1 MPRSQ
6 ATIRPMPVPH
16 PEIFKAYDIRG
27 IVGHSLTPQI
37 VEQIGRAVGS
47 EALAAGDSAVVIG
60 RDGRLSGPAISN
72 ALMDGICATGC
83 DAVDI
88 GMVPTPLTYFATHAL
103 NIGSAVSVTGSHN
116 PPDYN
121 GLKIMIGT
129 HTLAAE
135 RIQDLRKRIEAES
148 FAEGEG
154 TRRSKDVVPTYMQRV
169 SGDIRLKRPLKVV
182 TDCGNGVA
190 GMAAPQLMRDIGCE
204 VVELYSEIDGTFPN
218 HHPDPSVADN
228 LVQLIEAVRK
238 ERADLGL
245 AFDGDGDRLGVI
257 TDAGQVIWPDRQM
270 ILFARDIL
278 ARNPGAKII
287 YDVKCTRLLPKAI
300 EDAGGAPL
308 MWKTGHSF
316 IKAKLRE
323 IGGAFGGEMSGHLFF
338 KERWYGF
345 DDALYAAA
353 RLCEVLS
360 GDDRP
365 PSTVFAEIPDTV
377 NTPELRIEMNE
388 GEHHALIQEL
398 VANGNFSGGA
408 LCNIDGVRVDFEDGF
423 GLARASNTTP
433 TVILRFE
440 ADTASALERIQDLY
454 REQILA
460 LRPTLTLPF

>member
-1 MPRSQ
+1 MH
-6 ATIRPMPVPH
+6 VPH

-27 IVGHSLTPQI
+27 IVGQSLTTDI
-37 VEQIGRAVGS
+37 VEQIGRAIGT
-47 EALAAGDSAVVIG
+47 EALAAGDRAVIVG
-60 RDGRLSGPAISN
+60 RDGRLSGPTIAG
-72 ALMDGICATGC
+72 ALMEGICATGC

-88 GMVPTPLTYFATHAL
+88 GMVPTPLTYFATQAL
-103 NIGSAVSVTGSHN
+103 DIGSAVSVTGSHN

-121 GLKIMIGT
+121 GLKVMIGT

-135 RIQDLRKRIEAES
+135 RIQDLRKRIEDREFS
-148 FAEGEG
+148 VG
-154 TRRSKDVVPTYMQRV
+154 TGQRHKEDVVPEYMRRV
-169 SGDIRLKRPLKVV
+169 VADVRLKRPLRVV

-204 VVELYSEIDGTFPN
+204 VVELFSEVDGTFPN

-228 LVQLIEAVRK
+228 LAPLIKAVHR
-238 ERADLGL
+238 EEADLGV
-245 AFDGDGDRLGVI
+245 AFDGDGDRLGVV
-257 TDAGQVIWPDRQM
+257 TDTGQVIWPDRQM
-270 ILFARDIL
+270 ILFAQDIL
-278 ARNPGAKII
+278 SRNPGAKII
-287 YDVKCTRLLPKAI
+287 YDVKCTRLLPAAI
-300 EDAGGAPL
+300 KHAGGDAL

-323 IGGAFGGEMSGHLFF
+323 TGGAFAGEMSGHLFF

-360 GDDRP
+360 NDSRL
-365 PSTVFAEIPDTV
+365 PSAVFAEIPETV
-377 NTPELRIEMNE
+377 NTPELRIEMQE
-388 GEHHALIQEL
+388 GEHHALVGEL
-398 VANGNFSGGA
+398 VAEGDFSGGQI
-408 LCNIDGVRVDFEDGF
+408 CNIDGVRVDFEDGF

-440 ADTASALERIQDLY
+440 ADTEAALRRIQNLY

-460 LRPTLTLPF
+460 LRPGLALPF

>member
-1 MPRSQ
+1 MSL
-6 ATIRPMPVPH
+6 PH

-27 IVGHSLTPQI
+27 IVGQSLTPGI
-37 VEQIGRAVGS
+37 VEQIGRAIGA
-47 EALAAGDSAVVIG
+47 EALAAGDEAVVVG
-60 RDGRLSGPAISN
+60 RDGRLSGPAIAS

-83 DAVDI
+83 HAVDI

-103 NIGSAVSVTGSHN
+103 KIGSAVSVTGSHN

-121 GLKIMIGT
+121 GLKVMIGT
-129 HTLAAE
+129 HTLAAD
-135 RIQDLRKRIEAES
+135 RIQDLRQRIEDQD
-148 FAEGEG
+148 FAVGVGE
-154 TRRSKDVVPTYMQRV
+154 RRAQDVVREYVDRV
-169 SGDIRLKRPLKVV
+169 VGDIRMKRPLRVV

-190 GMAAPQLMRDIGCE
+190 GMAAPQLMRDIGCDVIELFSE
-204 VVELYSEIDGTFPN
+204 VDGTFPN

-228 LVQLIEAVRK
+228 LAPLIEAVHHEK
-238 ERADLGL
+238 ADLGL
-245 AFDGDGDRLGVI
+245 AFDGDGDRLGVV
-257 TDAGQVIWPDRQM
+257 TDTGQVIWPDRQM

-278 ARNPGAKII
+278 SRNPGARII
-287 YDVKCTRLLPKAI
+287 YDVKCTRLLPEAI
-300 EDAGGAPL
+300 EQAGGEAL

-323 IGGAFGGEMSGHLFF
+323 TRGAFGGEMSGHLFF

-360 GDDRP
+360 DDSRL
-365 PSTVFAEIPDTV
+365 PSAVFAEIPDTV
-377 NTPELRIEMNE
+377 NTPELRIEMQE
-388 GEHHALIQEL
+388 EEHHALIREL
-398 VANGNFSGGA
+398 VAQGDFSGGE

-440 ADTASALERIQDLY
+440 ADTEPALRRIQNLY

-460 LRPTLTLPF
+460 LRPKLALPF

>member
-1 MPRSQ
+1 MH
-6 ATIRPMPVPH
+6 VPH

-27 IVGHSLTPQI
+27 IVGQSLTTDI
-37 VEQIGRAVGS
+37 VEQIGRAIGT
-47 EALAAGDSAVVIG
+47 EALAAGDRAVIVG
-60 RDGRLSGPAISN
+60 RDGRLSGPTIAG

-88 GMVPTPLTYFATHAL
+88 GMVPTPLTYFATEAL
-103 NIGSAVSVTGSHN
+103 DIGSAVSVTGSHN

-121 GLKIMIGT
+121 GLKVMIGT

-135 RIQDLRKRIEAES
+135 RIQDLRKRIENREFSVGTGQRRAEN
-148 FAEGEG
+148 
-154 TRRSKDVVPTYMQRV
+154 VVPEYMRRV
-169 SGDIRLKRPLKVV
+169 VADVRLKRPLRVV

-190 GMAAPQLMRDIGCE
+190 GMAAPQLMRDIGCD
-204 VVELYSEIDGTFPN
+204 VVELFSEVDGTFPN

-228 LVQLIEAVRK
+228 LAPLIEAVHR
-238 ERADLGL
+238 EEADLGV
-245 AFDGDGDRLGVI
+245 AFDGDGDRLGVV
-257 TDAGQVIWPDRQM
+257 TDTGQVIWPDRQM
-270 ILFARDIL
+270 ILFAQDIL
-278 ARNPGAKII
+278 SRNPGAKII
-287 YDVKCTRLLPKAI
+287 YDVKCTRLLPAAI
-300 EDAGGAPL
+300 KHAGGDAL

-323 IGGAFGGEMSGHLFF
+323 TGGAFAGEMSGHLFF

-360 GDDRP
+360 NDTRL
-365 PSTVFAEIPDTV
+365 PSAVFAEIPDTV
-377 NTPELRIEMNE
+377 NTPELRIEMQE
-388 GEHHALIQEL
+388 GEHHALVGEL
-398 VANGNFSGGA
+398 VAEGDFSGGQI
-408 LCNIDGVRVDFEDGF
+408 CNIDGVRVDFEDGF

-440 ADTASALERIQDLY
+440 ADTEVALRRIQNLY

-460 LRPTLTLPF
+460 LRPELTLPF

>member
-1 MPRSQ
+1 MD
-6 ATIRPMPVPH
+6 VPH

-27 IVGHSLTPQI
+27 IVGKSLTADI
-37 VEQIGRAVGS
+37 VEQIGRAIGT
-47 EALAAGDSAVVIG
+47 EALAAGDRAVVVG
-60 RDGRLSGPAISN
+60 RDGRLSGPTIAG
-72 ALMDGICATGC
+72 ALMEGICATGC

-88 GMVPTPLTYFATHAL
+88 GMVPTPLTYFATQAL
-103 NIGSAVSVTGSHN
+103 DIGSAVSVTGSHN

-121 GLKIMIGT
+121 GLKVMIGT

-135 RIQDLRKRIEAES
+135 RIQDLRKRIEDREFS
-148 FAEGEG
+148 VG
-154 TRRSKDVVPTYMQRV
+154 TGQRHTEDVVPEYMRRV
-169 SGDIRLKRPLKVV
+169 VADVRLKRPLRVV

-204 VVELYSEIDGTFPN
+204 VVELFSEVDGTFPN

-228 LVQLIEAVRK
+228 LAPLIKAVHR
-238 ERADLGL
+238 EEADLGV
-245 AFDGDGDRLGVI
+245 AFDGDGDRLGVV
-257 TDAGQVIWPDRQM
+257 TDTGQVIWPDRQM
-270 ILFARDIL
+270 ILFAQDIL
-278 ARNPGAKII
+278 SRNPGVKII
-287 YDVKCTRLLPKAI
+287 YDVKCTRLLPAAI
-300 EDAGGAPL
+300 KHAGGDAL

-323 IGGAFGGEMSGHLFF
+323 TGGAFAGEMSGHLFF

-360 GDDRP
+360 NDSRL
-365 PSTVFAEIPDTV
+365 PSAVFAEIPDTV
-377 NTPELRIEMNE
+377 NTPELRIEMQE
-388 GEHHALIQEL
+388 GEHHALVGEL
-398 VANGNFSGGA
+398 VAEGDFSGGQI
-408 LCNIDGVRVDFEDGF
+408 CNIDGVRVDFEDGF

-440 ADTASALERIQDLY
+440 ADTEAALRRIQNLY

-460 LRPTLTLPF
+460 LRPGLALPF

>member
-1 MPRSQ
+1 MSL
-6 ATIRPMPVPH
+6 PH

-27 IVGHSLTPQI
+27 IVGQSLTPDI
-37 VEQIGRAVGS
+37 VEQIGRAIGT
-47 EALAAGDSAVVIG
+47 EALAAGDNAVVVG
-60 RDGRLSGPAISN
+60 RDGRLSGPAIAS

-83 DAVDI
+83 HAVDI

-103 NIGSAVSVTGSHN
+103 KIGSAVSVTGSHN

-121 GLKIMIGT
+121 GLKVMIGT
-129 HTLAAE
+129 HTLAAD
-135 RIQDLRKRIEAES
+135 RIQDLRQRIEDQD
-148 FAEGEG
+148 FAVGVGE
-154 TRRSKDVVPTYMQRV
+154 RRAQDVVREYVDRV
-169 SGDIRLKRPLKVV
+169 VGDIRMKRPLRVV

-190 GMAAPQLMRDIGCE
+190 GMAAPQLMRDIGCDVIELFSE
-204 VVELYSEIDGTFPN
+204 VDGTFPN

-228 LVQLIEAVRK
+228 LAPLIEAVHHEK
-238 ERADLGL
+238 ADLGL
-245 AFDGDGDRLGVI
+245 AFDGDGDRLGVV
-257 TDAGQVIWPDRQM
+257 TDTGQVIWPDRQM

-278 ARNPGAKII
+278 SRNPGARII
-287 YDVKCTRLLPKAI
+287 YDVKCTRLLPEAI
-300 EDAGGAPL
+300 EQAGGEAL

-323 IGGAFGGEMSGHLFF
+323 TRGAFGGEMSGHLFF

-360 GDDRP
+360 DDSRL
-365 PSTVFAEIPDTV
+365 PSAVFAEIPDTV
-377 NTPELRIEMNE
+377 NTPELRIEMQE
-388 GEHHALIQEL
+388 GEHHALIREL
-398 VANGNFSGGA
+398 VAQGDFSGGE

-440 ADTASALERIQDLY
+440 ADTEPALRRIQNLY

-460 LRPTLTLPF
+460 LRPKLALPF

>member
-1 MPRSQ
+1 MD
-6 ATIRPMPVPH
+6 VPH

-27 IVGHSLTPQI
+27 IVGKSLTADI
-37 VEQIGRAVGS
+37 VEQIGRAIGT
-47 EALAAGDSAVVIG
+47 EALAAGDRAVVVG
-60 RDGRLSGPAISN
+60 RDGRLSGPTIAG
-72 ALMDGICATGC
+72 ALMEGICATGC

-88 GMVPTPLTYFATHAL
+88 GMVPTPLTYFATQAL
-103 NIGSAVSVTGSHN
+103 DIGSAVSVTGSHN

-121 GLKIMIGT
+121 GLKVMIGT

-135 RIQDLRKRIEAES
+135 RIQDLRKRIEDREFS
-148 FAEGEG
+148 VG
-154 TRRSKDVVPTYMQRV
+154 TGQRHTEDVVPEYMRRV
-169 SGDIRLKRPLKVV
+169 VADVRLKRPLRVV

-204 VVELYSEIDGTFPN
+204 VVELFSEVDGTFPN

-228 LVQLIEAVRK
+228 LAPLIKAVHR
-238 ERADLGL
+238 EEADLGV
-245 AFDGDGDRLGVI
+245 AFDGDGDRLGVV
-257 TDAGQVIWPDRQM
+257 TDTGQVIWPDRQM
-270 ILFARDIL
+270 ILFAQDIL
-278 ARNPGAKII
+278 SRNPGAKII
-287 YDVKCTRLLPKAI
+287 YDVKCTRLLPAAI
-300 EDAGGAPL
+300 KHAGGDAL

-323 IGGAFGGEMSGHLFF
+323 TGGAFAGEMSGHLFF

-360 GDDRP
+360 NDSRL
-365 PSTVFAEIPDTV
+365 PSAVFAEIPDTV
-377 NTPELRIEMNE
+377 NTPELRLEMQE
-388 GEHHALIQEL
+388 GEHHALVGEL
-398 VANGNFSGGA
+398 VAEGDFSGGQI
-408 LCNIDGVRVDFEDGF
+408 CNIDGVRVDFEDGF

-440 ADTASALERIQDLY
+440 ADTEPALRRIQNLY

-460 LRPTLTLPF
+460 LRPGLALPF

>member
-1 MPRSQ
+1 MS
-6 ATIRPMPVPH
+6 VPH

-37 VEQIGRAVGS
+37 VRQIGQAVGS

-60 RDGRLSGPAISN
+60 RDGRLSGPAISD
-72 ALMDGICATGC
+72 ALIEGICATGC

-103 NIGSAVSVTGSHN
+103 DIGSAVSVTGSHN

-135 RIQDLRKRIEAES
+135 RIQNLRKRIEAES
-148 FAEGEG
+148 FAEGQG
-154 TRRSKDVVPTYMQRV
+154 ARRSENVVPTYMERV
-169 SGDIRLKRPLKVV
+169 AGDIQLKRPLKVI

-204 VVELYSEIDGTFPN
+204 VIELYSEIDGTFPN

-228 LVQLIEAVRK
+228 LVQLIEAVRNEK
-238 ERADLGL
+238 ADLGL

-257 TDAGQVIWPDRQM
+257 TDTGQVIWPDRQM

-278 ARNPGAKII
+278 TRNPGAKIL

-300 EDAGGAPL
+300 EDAGGEPL

-323 IGGAFGGEMSGHLFF
+323 TGGAFGGEMSGHLFS

-398 VANGNFSGGA
+398 VANGDFSGGSV
-408 LCNIDGVRVDFEDGF
+408 CNIDGVRVDFEDGF

-440 ADTASALERIQDLY
+440 ADTAAALERIQDLY
-454 REQILA
+454 RAQILA

>member
-1 MPRSQ
+1 MD
-6 ATIRPMPVPH
+6 VPH

-27 IVGHSLTPQI
+27 IVGKSLTADI
-37 VEQIGRAVGS
+37 VEQIGRAIGT
-47 EALAAGDSAVVIG
+47 EALAAGDRAVVVG
-60 RDGRLSGPAISN
+60 RDGRLSGPTIAG
-72 ALMDGICATGC
+72 ALMEGICATGC

-88 GMVPTPLTYFATHAL
+88 GMVPTPLTYFATQAL
-103 NIGSAVSVTGSHN
+103 DIGSAVSVTGSHN

-121 GLKIMIGT
+121 GLKVMIGT

-135 RIQDLRKRIEAES
+135 RIQDLRKRIEDREFS
-148 FAEGEG
+148 VG
-154 TRRSKDVVPTYMQRV
+154 TGKRHTEDVVPEYMRRV
-169 SGDIRLKRPLKVV
+169 VADVRLKRPLRVV

-204 VVELYSEIDGTFPN
+204 VVELFSEVDGTFPN

-228 LVQLIEAVRK
+228 LAPLIKAVHR
-238 ERADLGL
+238 EEADLGV
-245 AFDGDGDRLGVI
+245 AFDGDGDRLGVV
-257 TDAGQVIWPDRQM
+257 TDTGQVIWPDRQM
-270 ILFARDIL
+270 ILFAQDIL
-278 ARNPGAKII
+278 SRNPGAKII
-287 YDVKCTRLLPKAI
+287 YDVKCTRLLPAAI
-300 EDAGGAPL
+300 KHAGGDAL

-323 IGGAFGGEMSGHLFF
+323 TGGAFAGEMSGHLFF

-360 GDDRP
+360 NDSRL
-365 PSTVFAEIPDTV
+365 PSAVFAEIPDTV
-377 NTPELRIEMNE
+377 NTPELRIEMQE
-388 GEHHALIQEL
+388 GEHHALVGEL
-398 VANGNFSGGA
+398 VAEGDFSGGQI
-408 LCNIDGVRVDFEDGF
+408 CNIDGVRVDFEDGF

-440 ADTASALERIQDLY
+440 ADTEPALRRIQNLY

-460 LRPTLTLPF
+460 LRPGLALPF

>member
-1 MPRSQ
+1 MH
-6 ATIRPMPVPH
+6 VPH

-27 IVGHSLTPQI
+27 IVGKSLTADI
-37 VEQIGRAVGS
+37 VEQIGRAIGT
-47 EALAAGDSAVVIG
+47 ETLAAGDRAVVVG
-60 RDGRLSGPAISN
+60 RDGRLSGPTIAG

-103 NIGSAVSVTGSHN
+103 DIGSAVSVTGSHN

-121 GLKIMIGT
+121 GLKVMIGT

-135 RIQDLRKRIEAES
+135 RIQDLRKRIEDQAFS
-148 FAEGEG
+148 VG
-154 TRRSKDVVPTYMQRV
+154 TGQRHTEDVVPEYMRRV
-169 SGDIRLKRPLKVV
+169 VADVRLKRPLRVV

-190 GMAAPQLMRDIGCE
+190 GMAAPQLMRDIGCD
-204 VVELYSEIDGTFPN
+204 VVELFSDVDGTFPN

-228 LVQLIEAVRK
+228 LAPLIKAVHR
-238 ERADLGL
+238 EEADLGV
-245 AFDGDGDRLGVI
+245 AFDGDGDRLGVV
-257 TDAGQVIWPDRQM
+257 TDTGQVIWPDRQM
-270 ILFARDIL
+270 ILFAQDIL
-278 ARNPGAKII
+278 SRNPGATII
-287 YDVKCTRLLPKAI
+287 YDVKCTRLLPAAI
-300 EDAGGAPL
+300 KHAGGDAL

-323 IGGAFGGEMSGHLFF
+323 TGGAFAGEMSGHLFF

-360 GDDRP
+360 NDTRL
-365 PSTVFAEIPDTV
+365 PSAVFAEIPDTV
-377 NTPELRIEMNE
+377 NTPELRIEMQE
-388 GEHHALIQEL
+388 GEHHALVREL
-398 VANGNFSGGA
+398 VAEGDFSGGQI
-408 LCNIDGVRVDFEDGF
+408 CNIDGVRVDFEDGF

-440 ADTASALERIQDLY
+440 ADTEVALRRIQNLY

-460 LRPTLTLPF
+460 LRPELTLPF

>member
-1 MPRSQ
+1 MH
-6 ATIRPMPVPH
+6 IPH

-27 IVGHSLTPQI
+27 IVGQSLTVDI
-37 VEQIGRAVGS
+37 VEQIGRAIGT
-47 EALAAGDSAVVIG
+47 EALAAGDRAVVVG
-60 RDGRLSGPAISN
+60 RDGRLSGPAIAA
-72 ALMDGICATGC
+72 ALMDGICAAGC

-103 NIGSAVSVTGSHN
+103 DIGSAVSVTGSHN

-121 GLKIMIGT
+121 GLKVMIGT

-135 RIQDLRKRIEAES
+135 RIQDLRKRIENQEFSVGA
-148 FAEGEG
+148 GQ
-154 TRRSKDVVPTYMQRV
+154 RRTEDVVPEYMRRV
-169 SGDIRLKRPLKVV
+169 IADIQLKRPLRVV

-190 GMAAPQLMRDIGCE
+190 GMAAPQLMRDIGCD
-204 VVELYSEIDGTFPN
+204 VVELFSEVDGTFPN

-228 LVQLIEAVRK
+228 LVPLIEAVQR
-238 ERADLGL
+238 EEADLGV

-257 TDAGQVIWPDRQM
+257 TDTSQVIWPDRQM

-278 ARNPGAKII
+278 SRNPGAKII
-287 YDVKCTRLLPKAI
+287 YDVKCTRLLPAAI
-300 EDAGGAPL
+300 EDAGGDAL

-323 IGGAFGGEMSGHLFF
+323 TGGAFAGEMSGHLFF

-360 GDDRP
+360 NDSRL
-365 PSTVFAEIPDTV
+365 PSAVFAEIPDTV
-377 NTPELRIEMNE
+377 NTPELRLEMRE
-388 GEHHALIQEL
+388 GEHHALIGKLAAE
-398 VANGNFSGGA
+398 GDFSDGQI
-408 LCNIDGVRVDFEDGF
+408 CNIDGVRVDFEDGF

-440 ADTASALERIQDLY
+440 ADTEAALRRIQDLY
-454 REQILA
+454 RTQILA
-460 LRPTLTLPF
+460 LRPELTLPF

>member
-1 MPRSQ
+1 
-6 ATIRPMPVPH
+6 MPVPH

-60 RDGRLSGPAISN
+60 RDGRLSGPAISD
-72 ALMDGICATGC
+72 ALMNGICATGC

-218 HHPDPSVADN
+218 HHPDPSVAGN

-398 VANGNFSGGA
+398 VANGNFSGGSV
-408 LCNIDGVRVDFEDGF
+408 CNIDGVRVDFEDGF

>member
-1 MPRSQ
+1 MSL
-6 ATIRPMPVPH
+6 PH

-27 IVGHSLTPQI
+27 IVGQSLTPGI
-37 VEQIGRAVGS
+37 VEQIGRAIGT
-47 EALAAGDSAVVIG
+47 EALAAGDEAVVVG
-60 RDGRLSGPAISN
+60 RDGRLSGPAIAS

-83 DAVDI
+83 HAVDI

-103 NIGSAVSVTGSHN
+103 KIGSAVSVTGSHN

-121 GLKIMIGT
+121 GLKVMIGT
-129 HTLAAE
+129 HTLAAD
-135 RIQDLRKRIEAES
+135 RIQDLRQRIEDQD
-148 FAEGEG
+148 FAVGVGE
-154 TRRSKDVVPTYMQRV
+154 RRAQDVVREYVDRV
-169 SGDIRLKRPLKVV
+169 VGDIRMKRPLRVV

-190 GMAAPQLMRDIGCE
+190 GMAAPQLMRDIGCDVIELFSE
-204 VVELYSEIDGTFPN
+204 VDGTFPN

-228 LVQLIEAVRK
+228 LAPLIEAVHHEK
-238 ERADLGL
+238 ADLGL
-245 AFDGDGDRLGVI
+245 AFDGDGDRLGVV
-257 TDAGQVIWPDRQM
+257 TDTGQVIWPDRQM

-278 ARNPGAKII
+278 SRNPGARII
-287 YDVKCTRLLPKAI
+287 YDVKCTRLLPEAI
-300 EDAGGAPL
+300 EQAGGEAL

-323 IGGAFGGEMSGHLFF
+323 TRGAFGGEMSGHLFF

-360 GDDRP
+360 DDSRL
-365 PSTVFAEIPDTV
+365 PSAVFAEIPDTV
-377 NTPELRIEMNE
+377 NTPELRIEMQE
-388 GEHHALIQEL
+388 GEHHALIREL
-398 VANGNFSGGA
+398 VAQGDFSGGE

-440 ADTASALERIQDLY
+440 ADTEPALRRIQNLY

-460 LRPTLTLPF
+460 LRPKLALPF

>member
-1 MPRSQ
+1 MN
-6 ATIRPMPVPH
+6 IPH

-27 IVGHSLTPQI
+27 IVGQSLTVDI
-37 VEQIGRAVGS
+37 VEQIGRAIGT
-47 EALAAGDSAVVIG
+47 EALAAGDRAVVVG
-60 RDGRLSGPAISN
+60 RDGRVSGPAIAA
-72 ALMDGICATGC
+72 ALMDGICAAGC

-88 GMVPTPLTYFATHAL
+88 GMVPTPFTYFATHAL
-103 NIGSAVSVTGSHN
+103 DIGSAVSVTGSHN

-121 GLKIMIGT
+121 GLKVMIGT

-135 RIQDLRKRIEAES
+135 RIQNLRKQIENQEFSVGA
-148 FAEGEG
+148 GQRG
-154 TRRSKDVVPTYMQRV
+154 TEDVVPEYMRRV
-169 SGDIRLKRPLKVV
+169 IADIQLKRPLRVV

-190 GMAAPQLMRDIGCE
+190 GMAAPQLMRDIGCD
-204 VVELYSEIDGTFPN
+204 VVELFSEVDGTFPN

-228 LVQLIEAVRK
+228 LVPLIEAVHR
-238 ERADLGL
+238 EEADLGV

-257 TDAGQVIWPDRQM
+257 TDTGQVIWPDRQM

-278 ARNPGAKII
+278 LRNPGAKII
-287 YDVKCTRLLPKAI
+287 YDVKCTRLLPAAI
-300 EDAGGAPL
+300 EDAGGDAL

-323 IGGAFGGEMSGHLFF
+323 TGGAFAGEMSGHLFF

-360 GDDRP
+360 NDSRL
-365 PSTVFAEIPDTV
+365 PSVVFAEIPDTV
-377 NTPELRIEMNE
+377 NTPELRLEMQE
-388 GEHHALIQEL
+388 GEHHALIGEL
-398 VANGNFSGGA
+398 AAEGDFSDGQI
-408 LCNIDGVRVDFEDGF
+408 CNIDGVRVDFEDGF

-440 ADTASALERIQDLY
+440 ADTEAALRRIQDLY
-454 REQILA
+454 RTQLLA
-460 LRPTLTLPF
+460 LRPELTLPF

>member
-1 MPRSQ
+1 MH
-6 ATIRPMPVPH
+6 VPH

-27 IVGHSLTPQI
+27 IVGKSLTADI
-37 VEQIGRAVGS
+37 VEQIGRAIGT
-47 EALAAGDSAVVIG
+47 ETLAAGDRAVVVG
-60 RDGRLSGPAISN
+60 RDGRLSGPTIAG

-88 GMVPTPLTYFATHAL
+88 GMVPTPLTYFATQAL
-103 NIGSAVSVTGSHN
+103 DIGSAVSVTGSHN

-121 GLKIMIGT
+121 GLKVMIGT

-135 RIQDLRKRIEAES
+135 RIQDLRKRIEDQAFS
-148 FAEGEG
+148 VG
-154 TRRSKDVVPTYMQRV
+154 TGQRHTEDVVPEYMRRV
-169 SGDIRLKRPLKVV
+169 VADVRLKRPLRVV

-190 GMAAPQLMRDIGCE
+190 GMTAPQLMRDIGCD
-204 VVELYSEIDGTFPN
+204 VVELFSDVDGTFPN

-228 LVQLIEAVRK
+228 LAPLIKAVHR
-238 ERADLGL
+238 EEADLGV
-245 AFDGDGDRLGVI
+245 AFDGDGDRLGVV
-257 TDAGQVIWPDRQM
+257 TDTGQVIWPDRQM
-270 ILFARDIL
+270 ILFAQDIL
-278 ARNPGAKII
+278 SRNPGATII
-287 YDVKCTRLLPKAI
+287 YDVKCTRLLPAAI
-300 EDAGGAPL
+300 KHAGGDAL

-323 IGGAFGGEMSGHLFF
+323 TGGAFAGEMSGHLFF

-360 GDDRP
+360 NDSRL
-365 PSTVFAEIPDTV
+365 PSAVFAEIPDTV
-377 NTPELRIEMNE
+377 NTPELRLEMQE
-388 GEHHALIQEL
+388 GEHHALVGEL
-398 VANGNFSGGA
+398 VAEGDFSGGQI
-408 LCNIDGVRVDFEDGF
+408 CNIDGVRVDFEDGF

-440 ADTASALERIQDLY
+440 ADTEAALRRIQNLY

-460 LRPTLTLPF
+460 LRPGLALPF

>member
-1 MPRSQ
+1 MD
-6 ATIRPMPVPH
+6 IPH

-27 IVGHSLTPQI
+27 IVGKSLTADI
-37 VEQIGRAVGS
+37 VEQIGRAIGT
-47 EALAAGDSAVVIG
+47 EALAAGDRAVVVG
-60 RDGRLSGPAISN
+60 RDGRLSGPTIAG
-72 ALMDGICATGC
+72 ALMEGICATGC

-88 GMVPTPLTYFATHAL
+88 GMVPTPLTYFATQAL
-103 NIGSAVSVTGSHN
+103 DIGSAVSVTGSHN

-121 GLKIMIGT
+121 GLKVMIGT

-135 RIQDLRKRIEAES
+135 RIQDLRKRIEDREFS
-148 FAEGEG
+148 VG
-154 TRRSKDVVPTYMQRV
+154 TGQRHTEDVVPEYMRRV
-169 SGDIRLKRPLKVV
+169 VADVRLKRPLRVV

-204 VVELYSEIDGTFPN
+204 VVELFSEVDGTFPN

-228 LVQLIEAVRK
+228 LAPLIKAVHR
-238 ERADLGL
+238 EEADLGV
-245 AFDGDGDRLGVI
+245 AFDGDGDRLGVV
-257 TDAGQVIWPDRQM
+257 TDTGQVIWPDRQM
-270 ILFARDIL
+270 ILFAQDIL
-278 ARNPGAKII
+278 SRNPGAKII
-287 YDVKCTRLLPKAI
+287 YDVKCTRLLPAAI
-300 EDAGGAPL
+300 KHAGGDAL

-323 IGGAFGGEMSGHLFF
+323 TGGAFAGEMSGHLFF

-360 GDDRP
+360 NDSRL
-365 PSTVFAEIPDTV
+365 PSAVFAEIPDTV
-377 NTPELRIEMNE
+377 NTPELRIEMQE
-388 GEHHALIQEL
+388 GEHHALVGEL
-398 VANGNFSGGA
+398 VAEGDFSGGQI
-408 LCNIDGVRVDFEDGF
+408 CNIDGVRVDFEDGF

-440 ADTASALERIQDLY
+440 ADTEPALRRIQNLY

-460 LRPTLTLPF
+460 LRPGLALPF

>member
-1 MPRSQ
+1 MSL
-6 ATIRPMPVPH
+6 PH

-27 IVGHSLTPQI
+27 IVGQSLTPGI
-37 VEQIGRAVGS
+37 VEQIGRAIGT
-47 EALAAGDSAVVIG
+47 EALAAGDNAVVVG
-60 RDGRLSGPAISN
+60 RDGRLSGPAIAS

-83 DAVDI
+83 HAVDI

-103 NIGSAVSVTGSHN
+103 KIGSAVSVTGSHN

-121 GLKIMIGT
+121 GLKVMIGT
-129 HTLAAE
+129 HTLAAD
-135 RIQDLRKRIEAES
+135 RIQDLRQRIEDQD
-148 FAEGEG
+148 FAVGVGE
-154 TRRSKDVVPTYMQRV
+154 RRAQDVVREYVNRV
-169 SGDIRLKRPLKVV
+169 VGDIRMKRPLRVV

-190 GMAAPQLMRDIGCE
+190 GMAAPQLMRDIGCDVIELFSE
-204 VVELYSEIDGTFPN
+204 VDGTFPN

-228 LVQLIEAVRK
+228 LAPLIEAVHHEK
-238 ERADLGL
+238 ADLGL
-245 AFDGDGDRLGVI
+245 AFDGDGDRLGVV
-257 TDAGQVIWPDRQM
+257 TDTGQVIWPDRQM

-278 ARNPGAKII
+278 SRNPGARII
-287 YDVKCTRLLPKAI
+287 YDVKCTRLLPEAI
-300 EDAGGAPL
+300 EQAGGEAL

-323 IGGAFGGEMSGHLFF
+323 TRGAFGGEMSGHLFF

-360 GDDRP
+360 DDSRL
-365 PSTVFAEIPDTV
+365 PSAVFAEIPDTV
-377 NTPELRIEMNE
+377 NTPELRIEMQE
-388 GEHHALIQEL
+388 EEHHALIREL
-398 VANGNFSGGA
+398 VAQGDFSGGE

-440 ADTASALERIQDLY
+440 ADTEPALRRIQNLY

-460 LRPTLTLPF
+460 LRPKLALPF

>member
-1 MPRSQ
+1 MH
-6 ATIRPMPVPH
+6 IPH

-27 IVGHSLTPQI
+27 IVGQSLTVDI
-37 VEQIGRAVGS
+37 VEQIGRAIGT
-47 EALAAGDSAVVIG
+47 EALAAGDRAVVVG
-60 RDGRLSGPAISN
+60 RDGRLSGPAIAA
-72 ALMDGICATGC
+72 ALMDGICAAGC

-103 NIGSAVSVTGSHN
+103 DIGSAVSVTGSHN

-121 GLKIMIGT
+121 GLKVMIGT

-135 RIQDLRKRIEAES
+135 RIQDLRKRIENQEFSVGA
-148 FAEGEG
+148 GQ
-154 TRRSKDVVPTYMQRV
+154 RRTEDVVPEYMRRV
-169 SGDIRLKRPLKVV
+169 IADIQLKRPLRVV

-190 GMAAPQLMRDIGCE
+190 GMAAPQLMRDIGCD
-204 VVELYSEIDGTFPN
+204 VVELFSEVDGTFPN

-228 LVQLIEAVRK
+228 LVPLIEAVHR
-238 ERADLGL
+238 EEADLGV
-245 AFDGDGDRLGVI
+245 AFDGDGDRLGVV
-257 TDAGQVIWPDRQM
+257 TNSGQVIWPDRQM

-278 ARNPGAKII
+278 SRNPGAKII
-287 YDVKCTRLLPKAI
+287 YDVKCTRLLPAAI
-300 EDAGGAPL
+300 EDAGGDAL

-323 IGGAFGGEMSGHLFF
+323 TGGAFAGEMSGHLFF

-360 GDDRP
+360 NDSRL
-365 PSTVFAEIPDTV
+365 PSAVFAEIPDTV
-377 NTPELRIEMNE
+377 NTPELRLEMRE
-388 GEHHALIQEL
+388 GEHHALIGKLAAE
-398 VANGNFSGGA
+398 GDFSDGQI
-408 LCNIDGVRVDFEDGF
+408 CNIDGVRVDFEDGF

-440 ADTASALERIQDLY
+440 ADTEAALRRIQDLY
-454 REQILA
+454 RTQILA
-460 LRPTLTLPF
+460 LRPELTLPF

>member
-1 MPRSQ
+1 MD
-6 ATIRPMPVPH
+6 VPH

-27 IVGHSLTPQI
+27 IVGKSLTADI
-37 VEQIGRAVGS
+37 VEQIGRAIGT
-47 EALAAGDSAVVIG
+47 EALAAGDRAVVVG
-60 RDGRLSGPAISN
+60 RDGRLSGPTIAG
-72 ALMDGICATGC
+72 ALMEGICATGC

-88 GMVPTPLTYFATHAL
+88 GMVPTPLTYFATQAL
-103 NIGSAVSVTGSHN
+103 DIGSAVSVTGSHN

-121 GLKIMIGT
+121 GLKVMIGT

-135 RIQDLRKRIEAES
+135 RIQDLRKRIEDREFS
-148 FAEGEG
+148 VG
-154 TRRSKDVVPTYMQRV
+154 TGQRHTEDVVPEYMRRV
-169 SGDIRLKRPLKVV
+169 VADVRLKRPLRVV

-204 VVELYSEIDGTFPN
+204 VVELFSEVDGTFPN

-228 LVQLIEAVRK
+228 LAPLIKAVHR
-238 ERADLGL
+238 EEADLGV
-245 AFDGDGDRLGVI
+245 AFDGDGDRLGVV
-257 TDAGQVIWPDRQM
+257 TDTGQVIWPDRQM
-270 ILFARDIL
+270 ILFAQDIL
-278 ARNPGAKII
+278 SRNPGAKII
-287 YDVKCTRLLPKAI
+287 YDVKCTRLLPAAI
-300 EDAGGAPL
+300 KHAGGDAL

-323 IGGAFGGEMSGHLFF
+323 TGGAFAGEMSGHLFF

-360 GDDRP
+360 NDSRRP
-365 PSTVFAEIPDTV
+365 SAVFAEIPDTV
-377 NTPELRIEMNE
+377 NTPELRIEMQE
-388 GEHHALIQEL
+388 GEHHALVGEL
-398 VANGNFSGGA
+398 VAEGDFSGGQI
-408 LCNIDGVRVDFEDGF
+408 CNIDGVRVDFEDGF

-440 ADTASALERIQDLY
+440 ADTEAALRRIQNLY

-460 LRPTLTLPF
+460 LRPGLALPF

>member
-1 MPRSQ
+1 MH
-6 ATIRPMPVPH
+6 VPH

-27 IVGHSLTPQI
+27 IVGKSLTADI
-37 VEQIGRAVGS
+37 VEQIGRAIGT
-47 EALAAGDSAVVIG
+47 EALAAGDRAVVVG
-60 RDGRLSGPAISN
+60 RDGRLSGPPIAG

-88 GMVPTPLTYFATHAL
+88 GMVPTPLTYFATQAL
-103 NIGSAVSVTGSHN
+103 DIGSAVSVTGSHN

-121 GLKIMIGT
+121 GLKVMIGT

-135 RIQDLRKRIEAES
+135 RIQDLRKRIEDQAFS
-148 FAEGEG
+148 VG
-154 TRRSKDVVPTYMQRV
+154 TGQRHTEDVVPEYMRRV
-169 SGDIRLKRPLKVV
+169 VADVRLKRPLRVV

-190 GMAAPQLMRDIGCE
+190 GMAAPQLMRDIGCD
-204 VVELYSEIDGTFPN
+204 VVELFSDVDGTFPN

-228 LVQLIEAVRK
+228 LAPLIKAVHR
-238 ERADLGL
+238 EEADLGV
-245 AFDGDGDRLGVI
+245 AFDGDGDRLGVV
-257 TDAGQVIWPDRQM
+257 TDTGQVIWPDRQM
-270 ILFARDIL
+270 ILFAQDIL
-278 ARNPGAKII
+278 SRNPGATII
-287 YDVKCTRLLPKAI
+287 YDVKCTRLLPAAI
-300 EDAGGAPL
+300 KHAGGDAL

-323 IGGAFGGEMSGHLFF
+323 TGGAFAGEMSGHLFF

-360 GDDRP
+360 NDSRL
-365 PSTVFAEIPDTV
+365 PSAVFAEIPDTV
-377 NTPELRIEMNE
+377 NTPELRIEMQE
-388 GEHHALIQEL
+388 GEHHALVGEL
-398 VANGNFSGGA
+398 VAEGDFSGGQI
-408 LCNIDGVRVDFEDGF
+408 CNIDGVRVDFEDGF

-440 ADTASALERIQDLY
+440 ADTEAALRRIQNLY

-460 LRPTLTLPF
+460 LRPGLALPF

>member
-1 MPRSQ
+1 MD
-6 ATIRPMPVPH
+6 VPH

-27 IVGHSLTPQI
+27 IVGKSLTADI
-37 VEQIGRAVGS
+37 VEQIGRAIGT
-47 EALAAGDSAVVIG
+47 EALAAGDRAVVVG
-60 RDGRLSGPAISN
+60 RDGRLSGPTIAG
-72 ALMDGICATGC
+72 ALMEGICATGC

-88 GMVPTPLTYFATHAL
+88 GMVPTPLTYFATQAL
-103 NIGSAVSVTGSHN
+103 DIGSAVSVTGSHN

-121 GLKIMIGT
+121 GLKVMIGT

-135 RIQDLRKRIEAES
+135 RIQDLRKRIEDREFS
-148 FAEGEG
+148 VG
-154 TRRSKDVVPTYMQRV
+154 TGQRHTEDVVPEYMRRV
-169 SGDIRLKRPLKVV
+169 VADVRLKRPLRVV

-204 VVELYSEIDGTFPN
+204 VVELFSEVDGTFPN

-228 LVQLIEAVRK
+228 LAPLIKAVHR
-238 ERADLGL
+238 EEADLGV
-245 AFDGDGDRLGVI
+245 AFDGDGDRLGVV
-257 TDAGQVIWPDRQM
+257 TDTGQVIWPDRQM
-270 ILFARDIL
+270 ILFAQDIL
-278 ARNPGAKII
+278 SRNPGAKII
-287 YDVKCTRLLPKAI
+287 YDVKCTRLLPAAI
-300 EDAGGAPL
+300 KHAGGDAL

-323 IGGAFGGEMSGHLFF
+323 TGGAFAGEMSGHLFF

-360 GDDRP
+360 NDSRL
-365 PSTVFAEIPDTV
+365 PSAVFAEIPDTV
-377 NTPELRIEMNE
+377 NTPELRIEMQE
-388 GEHHALIQEL
+388 GEHHALVGEL
-398 VANGNFSGGA
+398 VAEGDFSGGQI
-408 LCNIDGVRVDFEDGF
+408 CNIDGVRVDFEDGF

-440 ADTASALERIQDLY
+440 ADTEAALRRIQNLY

-460 LRPTLTLPF
+460 LRPGLVLPF

>member
-1 MPRSQ
+1 MD
-6 ATIRPMPVPH
+6 IPH

-27 IVGHSLTPQI
+27 IVGQSLTADI
-37 VEQIGRAVGS
+37 VEQIGRAIGT
-47 EALAAGDSAVVIG
+47 EALAAGDRAVIVG
-60 RDGRLSGPAISN
+60 RDGRLSGPTIAG

-88 GMVPTPLTYFATHAL
+88 GMVPTPLTYFATEAL
-103 NIGSAVSVTGSHN
+103 DIGSAVSVTGSHN

-121 GLKIMIGT
+121 GLKVMIGT

-135 RIQDLRKRIEAES
+135 RIQDLRKRIEDQAFS
-148 FAEGEG
+148 VG
-154 TRRSKDVVPTYMQRV
+154 TGQRHIEDVVPEYMRRV
-169 SGDIRLKRPLKVV
+169 VADVRLKRPLRVV

-190 GMAAPQLMRDIGCE
+190 GMAAPQLMRDIGCD
-204 VVELYSEIDGTFPN
+204 VVELFSEVDGTFPN

-228 LVQLIEAVRK
+228 LAPLIEAVHR
-238 ERADLGL
+238 EEADLGV
-245 AFDGDGDRLGVI
+245 AFDGDGDRLGVV
-257 TDAGQVIWPDRQM
+257 TDTGQVIWPDRQM
-270 ILFARDIL
+270 ILFAQDIL
-278 ARNPGAKII
+278 SRNPGAKII
-287 YDVKCTRLLPKAI
+287 YDVKCTRLLPAAI
-300 EDAGGAPL
+300 KHAGGDAL

-323 IGGAFGGEMSGHLFF
+323 TGGAFAGEMSGHLFF

-360 GDDRP
+360 NDTRL
-365 PSTVFAEIPDTV
+365 PSAVFAEIPDTV
-377 NTPELRIEMNE
+377 NTPELRIEMQE
-388 GEHHALIQEL
+388 GEHHALIGEL
-398 VANGNFSGGA
+398 VAEGDFSGGQI
-408 LCNIDGVRVDFEDGF
+408 CNIDGVRVDFEDGF

-440 ADTASALERIQDLY
+440 ADTEAALRRIQNLY

-460 LRPTLTLPF
+460 LRPELTLPF

>member
-60 RDGRLSGPAISN
+60 RDGRLSGPAISD

-154 TRRSKDVVPTYMQRV
+154 TRRSEDVVPTYMQRV

-218 HHPDPSVADN
+218 HHPDPSVAGN

>member
-1 MPRSQ
+1 MD
-6 ATIRPMPVPH
+6 VPH

-27 IVGHSLTPQI
+27 IVGKSLTADI
-37 VEQIGRAVGS
+37 VEQIGRAIGT
-47 EALAAGDSAVVIG
+47 EALAAGDRAVVVG
-60 RDGRLSGPAISN
+60 RDGRLSGPTIAG
-72 ALMDGICATGC
+72 ALMEGICATGC

-88 GMVPTPLTYFATHAL
+88 GMVPTPLTYFATQAL
-103 NIGSAVSVTGSHN
+103 DIGSAVSVTGSHN

-121 GLKIMIGT
+121 GLKVMIGT

-135 RIQDLRKRIEAES
+135 RIQDLRKRIEDREFS
-148 FAEGEG
+148 VG
-154 TRRSKDVVPTYMQRV
+154 TGQRHTEDVVPEYMRRV
-169 SGDIRLKRPLKVV
+169 VADVRLKRPLRVV

-204 VVELYSEIDGTFPN
+204 VVELFSEVDGTFPN

-228 LVQLIEAVRK
+228 LAPLIKAVHR
-238 ERADLGL
+238 EEADLGV
-245 AFDGDGDRLGVI
+245 AFDGDGDRLGVV
-257 TDAGQVIWPDRQM
+257 TDTGQVIWPDRQM
-270 ILFARDIL
+270 ILFAQDIL
-278 ARNPGAKII
+278 SRNPGAKII
-287 YDVKCTRLLPKAI
+287 YDVKCTRLLPAAI
-300 EDAGGAPL
+300 KHAGGEAL

-323 IGGAFGGEMSGHLFF
+323 TGGAFAGEMSGHLFF

-360 GDDRP
+360 NDSRL
-365 PSTVFAEIPDTV
+365 PSAVFAEIPDTV
-377 NTPELRIEMNE
+377 NTPELRIEMQE
-388 GEHHALIQEL
+388 GEHHALVGEL
-398 VANGNFSGGA
+398 VAEGDFSGGQI
-408 LCNIDGVRVDFEDGF
+408 CNIDGVRVDFEDGF

-440 ADTASALERIQDLY
+440 ADTEAALRRIQNLY

-460 LRPTLTLPF
+460 LRPGLALPF

>member
-1 MPRSQ
+1 MD
-6 ATIRPMPVPH
+6 VPH

-27 IVGHSLTPQI
+27 IVGKSLTADI
-37 VEQIGRAVGS
+37 VEQIGRAIGT
-47 EALAAGDSAVVIG
+47 EALAAGDRAVVVG
-60 RDGRLSGPAISN
+60 RDGRLSGPTIAG
-72 ALMDGICATGC
+72 ALMEGICATGC

-88 GMVPTPLTYFATHAL
+88 GMVPTPLTYFATQAL
-103 NIGSAVSVTGSHN
+103 DIGSAVSVTGSHN

-121 GLKIMIGT
+121 GLKVMIGT

-135 RIQDLRKRIEAES
+135 RIQDLRKRIEDREFS
-148 FAEGEG
+148 VG
-154 TRRSKDVVPTYMQRV
+154 TGQRHTEDVVPEYMRRV
-169 SGDIRLKRPLKVV
+169 VADVRLKRPLRVV

-204 VVELYSEIDGTFPN
+204 VVELFSEVDGTFPN

-228 LVQLIEAVRK
+228 LAPLIKAVHR
-238 ERADLGL
+238 EEADLGV
-245 AFDGDGDRLGVI
+245 AFDGDGDRLGVV
-257 TDAGQVIWPDRQM
+257 TDTGQVIWPDRQM
-270 ILFARDIL
+270 ILFAQDIL
-278 ARNPGAKII
+278 SRNPGAKII
-287 YDVKCTRLLPKAI
+287 YDVKCTRLLPAAI
-300 EDAGGAPL
+300 KHAGGDAL

-323 IGGAFGGEMSGHLFF
+323 TGGAFAGEMSGHLFF

-360 GDDRP
+360 NDSRL
-365 PSTVFAEIPDTV
+365 PSAVFAEIPDTV
-377 NTPELRIEMNE
+377 NTPELRIEMQE
-388 GEHHALIQEL
+388 GEHHALVGEL
-398 VANGNFSGGA
+398 VAEGDFSGGQI
-408 LCNIDGVRVDFEDGF
+408 CNIDGVRVDFEDGF

-440 ADTASALERIQDLY
+440 ADTEAALRRIQNLY

-460 LRPTLTLPF
+460 LRPGLALPF